1 MPACQF
7 SVTPYVWQSCDS
19 AGIDAESCEA
29 STARVGAA
37 TQPSGPG
44 QSGHAVG
51 VRSARTASN
60 RPGQPLDSRL
70 PAGVGPLARYAT
82 PMSILRHLIRHTG
95 SAVRQTRYLVATS
108 R

>member
-82 PMSILRHLIRHTG
+82 PHEHLATPIASMAAAIPSRP
-95 SAVRQTRYLVATS
+95 AVT
-108 R
+108 